1 MRNLYRTEPATEQ
14 RPRAEAR
21 LWQAVIVAAIQ
32 EWRFGPLRRRREAEH
47 YLFKD
52 DSGFSFVCQ
61 GAGMD
66 LAQLRS
72 KLAKLRGQ
80 VCSD

>member
-1 MRNLYRTEPATEQ
+1 MRNEYRTQPATEQ
-14 RPRAEAR
+14 GPRAEVR

-32 EWRFGPLRRRREAEH
+32 EWRFGPLRLRREAEH
-47 YLFKD
+47 YLFED
-52 DSGFSFVCQ
+52 DSGLSLVCH